1 MYLYDRIRRTAAAAL
16 FAAAA
21 CAPGWTQGPA
31 LEQGSRAAQLPLSGR
46 EQAGASVTQS
56 AAPPPGSSVDTLNT
70 QIEIQGAYAG
80 SVLDPAAP
88 AGALSLTLADAVRRG
103 LAFNLGLVGADD
115 ALRQSRAALQSSRAS
130 LLPNLSAALSENAA
144 KINLEAEGFSASAF
158 GASLPFRF
166 PTTVGPF
173 HYYDARASLQ
183 QSLLDL
189 TAVHNYRSARD
200 LAGAAGSEARQAR
213 EEVVLAVAGAYLE
226 LLASRAL
233 VAEQQAEVRYAEAS
247 YRQAREQADAGTK
260 APLDANRSLVE
271 LQTEQQRLLAQQ
283 GEEQKETNS
292 LARLIGLPLGL
303 HIDLVEN
310 LTEPTGETAP
320 LEEAVRRAW
329 SQRQD
334 LKAAEAQLKAA
345 EEARKAAGAEYLP
358 SGSVSGFYGLEG
370 VNPNQGATVFQ
381 ASAAVNIPIFQGGRA
396 QADTAQAEAVL
407 AQRRAELS
415 DERQAVELDVRN
427 TYIDLSVATEQV
439 RAAESNRRLAL
450 ETLRQSQDRFAV
462 GVADSVE
469 VVNSQEELAAADRDY
484 VGSLFSQHM
493 ARISLARAMGEA
505 EKDLPDLFKTNQPAG
520 QQGSK

>member
-1 MYLYDRIRRTAAAAL
+1 MYLYDRLRPLAAAAFL
-16 FAAAA
+16 AAA
-21 CAPGWTQGPA
+21 CAPGWAQGPSPA
-31 LEQGSRAAQLPLSGR
+31 PGSRAAQLPLSGR
-46 EQAGASVTQS
+46 AQPGAVVTQS
-56 AAPPPGSSVDTLNT
+56 AAPPPGSSVDTLNS
-70 QIEIQGAYAG
+70 QVEVQGAYAG
-80 SVLDPAAP
+80 SILDPGAP
-88 AGALSLTLADAVRRG
+88 AGSLVLTLADAVRRG
-103 LAFNLGLVGADD
+103 LAFNLGVVGADD
-115 ALRQSRAALQSSRAS
+115 ALRESRAQMLASRAP

-158 GASLPFRF
+158 GASLPFHF

-189 TAVHNYRSARD
+189 TAVHNYRSGRD
-200 LAGAAGSEARQAR
+200 LAGAASAQARQAR

-247 YRQAREQADAGTK
+247 YRQAREQAEAGTK
-260 APLDANRSLVE
+260 APIDANRSLVE
-271 LQTEQQRLLAQQ
+271 LQTEQQRLLAQE
-283 GEEQKETNS
+283 GEMQKETNS

-303 HIDLVEN
+303 ELDLAEN
-310 LTEPTGETAP
+310 LTAP
-320 LEEAVRRAW
+320 AAEAVPVEEAVRRGW

-358 SGSVSGFYGLEG
+358 SGSISGFYGLEG
-370 VNPNQGATVFQ
+370 INPSQGATVFQ

-415 DERQAVELDVRN
+415 DEREAVELDVRN
-427 TYIDLSVATEQV
+427 SYVDLNVATAEV

-450 ETLRQSQDRFAV
+450 ETLRQSQDRFSV

-484 VGSLFSQHM
+484 VGSLFSQHL

-505 EKDLPDLFKTNQPAG
+505 EKDLPDLFRKDPQSNTR
-520 QQGSK
+520 GSK